1 MFGGINVKENW
12 RRRYIKQLT
21 QLFGDLDMFS
31 FVRISLLNLIGRIN
45 TVDSKRKVSQVF
57 NNKRQGSRLRRRS

>member
-1 MFGGINVKENW
+1 MLGGINVKENW